1 MRSWVARI
9 VQDLSEFKVAIQNPP
24 MRIGVALIVA
34 MMTGIFILTAHLS
47 TLSPVCANT
56 ASDPITC
63 CHNGYSCGDEC
74 SAKHPGSVSACF
86 QCLQQCCSWTSCGSG
101 EGSYC
106 SKCGEQK
113 CRQKP
118 APVPQPRVE

>member
-9 VQDLSEFKVAIQNPP
+9 VQDLSEFKVAIQNPL

-56 ASDPITC
+56 ASDPIHC
-63 CHNGYSCGDEC
+63 CQNGYSCGNEC
-74 SAKHPGSVSACF
+74 RAKHPGSVSACF
-86 QCLQQCCSWTSCGSG
+86 QCVQQCCSWTSCGT
-101 EGSYC
+101 GSNC

-113 CRQKP
+113 CRQQP

>member
-24 MRIGVALIVA
+24 MRTGVALIVA

-56 ASDPITC
+56 DSDPLHC
-63 CHNGYSCGDEC
+63 CQNGYSCGDEC
-74 SAKHPGSVSACF
+74 RAKHPGSVSECF
-86 QCLQQCCSWTSCGSG
+86 ECVQQCCLGNSCGPD
-101 EGSYC
+101 SYC
-106 SKCGEQK
+106 SKCGERK
-113 CRQKP
+113 CRRQGLV